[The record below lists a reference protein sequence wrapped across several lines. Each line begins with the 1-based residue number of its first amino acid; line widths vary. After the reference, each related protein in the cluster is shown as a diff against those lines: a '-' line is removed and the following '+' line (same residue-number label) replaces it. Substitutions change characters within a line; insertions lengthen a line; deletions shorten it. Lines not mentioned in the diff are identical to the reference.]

1 MAVCELQEI
10 VQSGEFHSLRVCD
23 GGGAE
28 MSEPSVIVA
37 KDARGVATVTI
48 NRPKVRNAIDDT
60 VIRSLT
66 DAFKTLHADAETRVV
81 VLTGSGS
88 AFCAGADL
96 GWMRRVAAAG
106 GAGDFAGGKTIR
118 AELP

>member
-1 MAVCELQEI
+1 
-10 VQSGEFHSLRVCD
+10 
-23 GGGAE
+23 
-28 MSEPSVIVA
+28 MSESTVLIT

-66 DAFKTLHADAETRVV
+66 DAFKTLHADDGARLV

-96 GWMRRVAAAG
+96 GWMRGRRCG
-106 GAGDFAGGKTIR
+106 EFRQCQDD
-118 AELP
+118 